1 MMLTGLTKRLA
12 CRALPAAAIVIAL
25 STPAGGDEIAIRGK
39 VIHTMGPAG
48 TIADGVV
55 IVRDGK
61 IAAVGPAAGT
71 PLPDGIKVLEAAVVT
86 PGLIDAHS
94 TVGLSGIYNQKHD
107 SDQLESSAP
116 IQPELRAVD
125 AYNPQEQ
132 LVAYVRSFGIT
143 TLHTG
148 HAPGELI
155 SGQTMIVKTAG
166 RTVAD
171 ALVVESAAVAATLG
185 PWARKDGAKSPG
197 TRAKMVAMLRGELI
211 KAQEY
216 AAKREKAEPDKQPER
231 NLRSETL
238 LRVLRGELP
247 LMITC
252 NRAQD
257 IASALRLAEE
267 FKIRIW
273 LDSAAEAYLLTDAIL
288 AAKVP
293 VIIHPTMFRA
303 YEDTESLSFE
313 TAATL
318 RKAGIPVALQAGY
331 EDYVPKTRIVLFE
344 AAIAAANGL
353 TFDQALATITI
364 DAARI
369 LGVAERLGS
378 LEAGKDA
385 DLALY
390 DGDPFEYTSH
400 CIGVLIDG
408 QVVSDKPR

>member
-1 MMLTGLTKRLA
+1 M
-12 CRALPAAAIVIAL
+12 PAAVIVVVL
-25 STPAGGDEIAIRGK
+25 STPARGDELAIRGK

-48 TIADGVV
+48 RIEDGVV
-55 IVRDGK
+55 VVRDGK
-61 IAAVGPAAGT
+61 IAAVGPAAAT
-71 PLPDGIKVLEAAVVT
+71 PLPEGIKVMEAAVVT

-107 SDQLESSAP
+107 SDQLERSAP

-125 AYNPQEQ
+125 AYNPQEA
-132 LVAYVRSFGIT
+132 LVSYVRSFGIT

-171 ALVVESAAVAATLG
+171 AVVVDSAAVAATLG
-185 PWARKDGAKSPG
+185 PWARKDGTKSPG
-197 TRAKMVAMLRGELI
+197 TRAKMLAMLRGELI

-231 NLRSETL
+231 NLRSEAL

-303 YEDTESLSFE
+303 YEETENLSFE

-318 RKAGIPVALQAGY
+318 RKAGISVALQSGY
-331 EDYVPKTRIVLFE
+331 EDYVPKTRVVLFE

-353 TFDQALATITI
+353 TFEQALATITI

-369 LGVAERLGS
+369 LGVGDRLGS
-378 LEAGKDA
+378 LEVGKDA
-385 DLALY
+385 DVALY

-400 CIGVLIDG
+400 CIGVLING
-408 QVVSDKPR
+408 QVVSDQPR